1 MISYHQSIHEM
12 NVVSCLY
19 QVNLSD
25 LSEAFNDFL
34 NHITLAGY
42 TINGQL
48 FYSIN
53 SDLRQTEN
61 MIVELFVPI
70 EEETCALDERF
81 IFRTYFQVTDMMLTR
96 VKGDMERDFSEA
108 IQVLLSEI
116 VDQNL
121 TVKTPTFY
129 KIYVTDD
136 EEILTDIMIGIRE

>member
-34 NHITLAGY
+34 NRIISAGY
-42 TINGQL
+42 TIDGQL

-53 SDLRQTEN
+53 SDLMQKEN
-61 MIVELFVPI
+61 MLVELFVPI
-70 EEETCALDERF
+70 EEEIFDMDKRF
-81 IFRTYFQVTDMMLTR
+81 TFRTYFQVTDMMVTR
-96 VKGDMERDFSEA
+96 VKGDMERDFSEE
-108 IQVLLSEI
+108 IQVLISEI

-136 EEILTDIMIGIRE
+136 EEIFTDIMIGIRE